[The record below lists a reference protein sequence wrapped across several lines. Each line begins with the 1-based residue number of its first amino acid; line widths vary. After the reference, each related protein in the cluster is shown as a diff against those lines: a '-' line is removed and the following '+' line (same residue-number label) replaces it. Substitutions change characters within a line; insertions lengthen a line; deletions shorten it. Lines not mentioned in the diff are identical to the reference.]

1 MAKGSRMYEGVKTW
15 NVYKGCYF
23 DCIYCKP
30 SFQAINK
37 RVASCKLCQNYIPH
51 YHPERLALNKFPKSK
66 IIFVCGNGDITFA
79 KKEWINQ
86 IIEAVKLHSEKY
98 PDVTYY
104 FQSKHPLVFKPY
116 LHKFPKSAVLLTT
129 LETNRN
135 FGYDSISNA
144 PSPYYRW
151 LDFNILGY
159 PRKILTIEPIMD
171 FDMLVFLQ
179 MIIDINPELVYVGY
193 NSKPG
198 SVKLE
203 EPPIEK
209 TMKLIQFIRENEI
222 EVIEKDMD
230 R

>member
-1 MAKGSRMYEGVKTW
+1 
-15 NVYKGCYF
+15 
-23 DCIYCKP
+23 
-30 SFQAINK
+30 
-37 RVASCKLCQNYIPH
+37 
-51 YHPERLALNKFPKSK
+51 
-66 IIFVCGNGDITFA
+66 
-79 KKEWINQ
+79 
-86 IIEAVKLHSEKY
+86 
-98 PDVTYY
+98 
-104 FQSKHPLVFKPY
+104 
-116 LHKFPKSAVLLTT
+116 
-129 LETNRN
+129 
-135 FGYDSISNA
+135 
-144 PSPYYRW
+144 
-151 LDFNILGY
+151 
-159 PRKILTIEPIMD
+159 MD